1 VEEPVEKP
9 KLMLKKGVSV
19 GVKEDRL
26 KSGTVSRDGSVGPAP
41 LDSQTLR
48 YLSYVGFSDC
58 LSLNISVIEP

>member
-1 VEEPVEKP
+1 MEKP

-26 KSGTVSRDGSVGPAP
+26 KSGNVSRDGSVGPAP

-48 YLSYVGFSDC
+48 YLTLLD
-58 LSLNISVIEP
+58 SLIVYYLILQK